1 MVGFT
6 INDHRIRA
14 QLRYSPNLNC
24 YSVRFNAARQPNSVA
39 RRTVSWIKETK
50 LVEER
55 RYQPIANTSFVID
68 KLVFY
73 IAMSQGYAQSFV
85 GNNTQW
91 YCEKIYYD

>member
-1 MVGFT
+1 M
-6 INDHRIRA
+6 
-14 QLRYSPNLNC
+14 
-24 YSVRFNAARQPNSVA
+24 RFNAAFERNSVA
-39 RRTVSWIKETK
+39 RRTVSWIKQTK
-50 LVEER
+50 LIEEG
-55 RYQPIANTSFVID
+55 RYQPVANTSFVID

>member
-1 MVGFT
+1 M
-6 INDHRIRA
+6 
-14 QLRYSPNLNC
+14 
-24 YSVRFNAARQPNSVA
+24 RFNAARQPNSVA

-55 RYQPIANTSFVID
+55 RYQLIANPSFVID

-73 IAMSQGYAQSFV
+73 VAISQGYAQSFM
-85 GNNTQW
+85 GNNAQW